1 MSEENQNNDAERV
14 VVRAQATGEPRVDEV
29 IGRLDGLADLPVE
42 DHVEVF
48 ERVHDQLREVLGE
61 LGETPG
67 QRK

>member
-1 MSEENQNNDAERV
+1 MSEENQNIDTERV
-14 VVRAQATGEPRVDEV
+14 VVRAPATGEPRVDEV

>member
-1 MSEENQNNDAERV
+1 MSENFDAERV
-14 VVRAQATGEPRVDEV
+14 VVRAPATGESRVDEV